1 LVAKHRVWDDAR
13 VDVPEESSERAPT
26 PAVEPGRG
34 DAPTATGGTGAGGDT
49 GGDPSLRLRASDAD
63 RDRVADQLRDALAE
77 GRLTPEEHAERLDAV
92 YAAKTYAE
100 LAPIVADLPGAGRPA
115 APPPRPRPPA
125 MDVADAPGTSLP
137 APARHASNI
146 VAIFSGADRKGRWL
160 VEPHTNVVTVF
171 GGVDLDLRQAVL
183 SQREVTI
190 NVTCVFGGV
199 EVKIPP
205 GVRVINSVAAV
216 FGGCQLPGDDPL
228 EPDAPVIRLTGVV
241 LFGGVDVKRRSAP
254 GGAATAEI
262 EGGFRERQREIQREF
277 HERRRAAQR
286 ELREKHRELRE
297 MRRFERRDRRRGG

>member
-1 LVAKHRVWDDAR
+1 MDL
-13 VDVPEESSERAPT
+13 PEESSEQAPPSP
-26 PAVEPGRG
+26 PAEPGRG
-34 DAPTATGGTGAGGDT
+34 EAAPAGGAAP
-49 GGDPSLRLRASDAD
+49 GDPSLRMRASDAD
-63 RDRVADQLRDALAE
+63 RDRIADELREALAE

-100 LAPIVADLPGAGRPA
+100 LAPIVADLPAAGRPA
-115 APPPRPRPPA
+115 TPAPPRPQPT
-125 MDVADAPGTSLP
+125 MDIAGAAGTSLP

-160 VEPHTNVVTVF
+160 VEPHTTVVTVF
-171 GGVDLDLRQAVL
+171 GGIDLDLRRAVL

-190 NVTCVFGGV
+190 NVTCVFGGIQLKV
-199 EVKIPP
+199 PP

-216 FGGCQLPGDDPL
+216 FGGCEVPRDDPL

-241 LFGGVDVKRRSAP
+241 LFGGLDVKRRGVP
-254 GGAATAEI
+254 GDAGAADEI
-262 EGGFRERQREIQREF
+262 GDGFRNRQREIQREF

-297 MRRFERRDRRRGG
+297 MRRFERRDRRRNG